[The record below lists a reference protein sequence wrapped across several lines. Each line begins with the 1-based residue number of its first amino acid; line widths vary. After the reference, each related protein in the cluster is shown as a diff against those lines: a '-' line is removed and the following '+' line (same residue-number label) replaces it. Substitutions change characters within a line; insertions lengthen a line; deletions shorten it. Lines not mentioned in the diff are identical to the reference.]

1 MYQTDYRIM
10 VAAPMPGLEP
20 TDIVVAVRGDRL
32 RIHGRQ
38 RGPHQHERNLLR
50 SEWAVGPYVGE
61 VVLPQPVNGSMTNVT
76 YGNGVLV
83 IAMPKMERGQRGV
96 SAEIRLTTLE
106 ATRGE
111 HVGHASRLVKPMTT
125 EEHLMK
131 HRAAKLKQGR
141 SPTAESP
148 QRD

>member
-1 MYQTDYRIM
+1 MMASAHTLPLRVYQTEYRIM

-20 TDIVVAVRGDRL
+20 TDISIEITDDRV

-50 SEWAVGPYVGE
+50 AEWAVGPYEGE
-61 VVLPQPVNGSMTNVT
+61 VVLSQPVNGSLTNAT

-83 IAMPKMERGQRGV
+83 VAMPKMERGQRGV
-96 SAEIRLTTLE
+96 VAEIRLSTVE

-111 HVGHASRLVKPMTT
+111 HVGHVSRLVQPMTT
-125 EEHLMK
+125 EEHLRK
-131 HRAAKLKQGR
+131 HRSAR
-141 SPTAESP
+141 
-148 QRD
+148 

>member
-1 MYQTDYRIM
+1 MAAPMYTLPLRVYQTDYRIM

-20 TDIVVAVRGDRL
+20 TDIVVAVSGDRV

-50 SEWAVGPYVGE
+50 EEWAVGPYMGE
-61 VVLPQPVNGSMTNVT
+61 VVLSQPVNGSLTNVT

-83 IAMPKMERGQRGV
+83 IAMPKMERGQQGIT
-96 SAEIRLTTLE
+96 AEIRLATIE

-111 HVGHASRLVKPMTT
+111 HVGHVSRLVRPMTT
-125 EEHLMK
+125 EEHLRK
-131 HRAAKLKQGR
+131 HRGAG
-141 SPTAESP
+141 
-148 QRD
+148 